1 MLDRI
6 KAEILSSPGVL
17 SSVLG
22 FKNNWHQV
30 EWYSE
35 LANQDNKKMV
45 VLAPREHSKS
55 TCFSVVY
62 PLWEILR
69 DRRTRIIIVS
79 NSGSQSESFL
89 RQIVSIIE
97 GNRSLQ
103 SVFGNLKP
111 DIPDK
116 WNSREIIVD
125 RTDESLDQPEE
136 KDQTVST
143 VGTGGA
149 ILSKRA
155 DIIICDDI
163 LNKENT
169 KTPEQR
175 KKVAEW
181 FSDILLPV
189 LVSGGRLIWVST
201 AFHSKDLSR
210 ELLANPLYDF
220 KKIYKAIHSEAERQD
235 LWDKY
240 KEILFSDPELGKK
253 LADDFYLKNIEE
265 MIRGAKVLWPDLR
278 DYKNLYDRRIEV
290 GTRSFNLMYQND
302 PRNEEDTLFKED
314 WIDQCAN
321 DGIRLMQSYDDAAD
335 VYDIVARTQGVDLG
349 VKEEIGAD
357 ETVIFT
363 VGKTKQNKLM
373 MMNVT
378 FGNWSPSLTRKNIAQ
393 AGRDMKPH
401 IILVE
406 SNAYQASLQMDMK
419 ELTTLPIK
427 GFQTTSE
434 KYDELLGING
444 LAVGVE
450 NGQWILPS
458 DPSDPRT
465 KAVFEK
471 LKDAMLDYVPGQ
483 HTPDILI
490 AMWIAW
496 VAIRNME
503 SKATIK
509 SIKSSGQ
516 YQSIQAGI

>member
-1 MLDRI
+1 MEKIR
-6 KAEILSSPGVL
+6 KEILSSPRVL

-22 FKNNWHQV
+22 FKNNWHQI
-30 EWYSE
+30 EWYSR
-35 LANQDNKKMV
+35 LANPENKKMV
-45 VLAPREHSKS
+45 ILAPREHSKS

-62 PLWEILR
+62 PLWEILKN
-69 DRRTRIIIVS
+69 RRIRIIIVS
-79 NSGSQSESFL
+79 NSASQSEAFL
-89 RQIVSIIE
+89 RQVSSIIE
-97 GNRSLQ
+97 NNKSLQ

-111 DIPDK
+111 ELPEK
-116 WNSREIIVD
+116 WSAREIIVN
-125 RTDESLDQPEE
+125 RVGEISGQPEE
-136 KDQTVST
+136 KDPTIST

-175 KKVAEW
+175 KKVKEW

-189 LVSGGRLIWVST
+189 LVSNGRLIWVST

-210 ELLANPLYDF
+210 ELLENPLYDF
-220 KKIYKAIHSEAERQD
+220 KKIYKAIYKEADNQE

-240 KEILFSDPELGKK
+240 KEILFSDEATGKK
-253 LADDFYLKNIEE
+253 QADTFYYNNKEE
-265 MIRGAKVLWPDLR
+265 MDKGADVLWSGLR

-314 WIDQCAN
+314 WIDQCA
-321 DGIRLMQSYDDAAD
+321 DEGMRLIPAYDDATD
-335 VYDIVARTQGVDLG
+335 VYDIAVRTQGVDLG
-349 VKEEIGAD
+349 VKEDANAD
-357 ETVIFT
+357 ETVIFSL
-363 VGKTKQNKLM
+363 GKTRKNKFI
-373 MMNVT
+373 MMNAT
-378 FGNWSPSLTRKNIAQ
+378 YGNWSPALTRQNIAQ
-393 AGRDMKPH
+393 AGYDIKPH
-401 IILVE
+401 LILVE

-434 KYDELLGING
+434 KYDEVLGING
-444 LAVGVE
+444 LAVGIE
-450 NGQWILPS
+450 NGQWILPA
-458 DPSDPRT
+458 DPSHPKT

-496 VAIRNME
+496 VAIRNLE
-503 SKATIK
+503 SKSTIK